1 MQRNIQYYLGE
12 NAAIEKGKVTFE
24 IYDLKQIIEPG
35 SHSTAVLA
43 EADNI
48 IALLLV
54 ALHKTTESPKS
65 NDGTTPMIDAG
76 QAVVSQISVPPST
89 SIVRNGSKQVEH
101 KLNFNVYTSDYVVF
115 PIDRIV

>member
-12 NAAIEKGKVTFE
+12 NAVIEQGKVTFE

-48 IALLLV
+48 IALLLA
-54 ALHKTTESPKS
+54 ALHKTTTPPLS
-65 NDGTTPMIDAG
+65 NDGGTPMIDAG
-76 QAVVSQISVPPST
+76 QA
-89 SIVRNGSKQVEH
+89 VEH